1 MRSTKLNA
9 AITAAAALLLLAPA
23 GAVARG
29 HHPEINHKQGHPGE
43 GCRVKLNVAPH
54 VLTAGETVLAY
65 GQLTCRLATAEQGQT
80 VTLYEHAVG
89 AIGGY
94 TAVGTTTTDEHG
106 FYQLSPAPI
115 ASNSTFYVT
124 AGAARSGSRLARV
137 AAQVTLSGPTES
149 SQILTALRTGRRNSV
164 TFTGTVNPAD
174 DGAIVVLQRQNAITG
189 NDWHRIQVGVVN
201 PGGTFTIKHVFVVP
215 GDANIRVLVRGSSL
229 NARGISETLSY
240 EISQAQNPSL
250 TILNS
255 ADPIA
260 YGASVT
266 ISGTIAAPAGT
277 TLTLMGHPRLHPAFV
292 PIATTTAGS
301 GGAYTFVT
309 QVPLVSMQYK
319 VIGAGKSSAR
329 MFESV
334 KYGLTASVSS
344 TSVPSGQAVTFS
356 GTVTPAH
363 AGHPVYLETQ
373 DQFGI
378 GWHIVQVGT
387 VSAGGTYSIVRVL
400 YNVNTNP
407 HKFRIKVPPD
417 PENAG
422 VVGSPFAITVTPAPA
437 ANLKPEPP
445 ANTTLPHEGQT

>member
-43 GCRVKLNVAPH
+43 GCRVRLNVAPH

-215 GDANIRVLVRGSSL
+215 GDANIRVLVRGSRRNIPSASNVL
-229 NARGISETLSY
+229 NY
-240 EISQAQNPSL
+240 EISQAQNPNL
-250 TILNS
+250 TISSS
-255 ADPIA
+255 ADPIS
-260 YGASVT
+260 YGQSVT
-266 ISGTIAAPAGT
+266 ISGVAAGAPNMPVTLFAHTAHQGGFSPVAQTTTDASGNYTFPVQSPVDSTFYRVRGAGRSSAVLYEGVKDVLTAQVSATTLPAG
-277 TLTLMGHPRLHPAFV
+277 
-292 PIATTTAGS
+292 
-301 GGAYTFVT
+301 
-309 QVPLVSMQYK
+309 QPL
-319 VIGAGKSSAR
+319 
-329 MFESV
+329 
-334 KYGLTASVSS
+334 
-344 TSVPSGQAVTFS
+344 TFS
-356 GTVTPAH
+356 GTVSPDHT
-363 AGHPVYLETQ
+363 GHVIYLERQNASGTS
-373 DQFGI
+373 FHVVEVASI
-378 GWHIVQVGT
+378 GAGSAYSITHTIYTVGTSVYRVKVPGDPQNGGT
-387 VSAGGTYSIVRVL
+387 VSPNFTI
-400 YNVNTNP
+400 TTT
-407 HKFRIKVPPD
+407 PPMPSTLT
-417 PENAG
+417 PE
-422 VVGSPFAITVTPAPA
+422 APG
-437 ANLKPEPP
+437 NSTQPSQ
-445 ANTTLPHEGQT
+445 GQI